1 MIRCSLSLVAL
12 FALTSTAMATE
23 QSLRPGGIA
32 IIEIGHIDA
41 AAPEVSMDGKP
52 LLVMRSGEQWV
63 AVAGI
68 PLDTEPG
75 NLLISIN
82 SEETV
87 IDVAEHAY
95 REQHLTVE
103 NKSFVDQNQEQ
114 LDRIWSERK
123 VIDAVLTSFT
133 EAPVGSL
140 SLAAPVPGNQ
150 SSSFGYRRFFNDQ
163 PRSPHKGMDISA
175 GNGEPIA
182 ASRTGIIAA
191 TGNYFFNGNTVLIDH
206 GQGFV
211 TMYCHMSDI
220 TVEEGQQVETG
231 DKIGAVGS
239 TGRVTGPHLH
249 FGTYLNGTAV
259 DPAIFLTP

>member
-1 MIRCSLSLVAL
+1 MLCLIAL
-12 FALTSTAMATE
+12 LTAMSSLATE

-32 IIEIGHIDA
+32 MVVVGETDDK
-41 AAPEVSMDGKP
+41 APAVSFGGKP
-52 LLVMRSGEQWV
+52 LLVMQRDKHWV

-75 NLLISIN
+75 AMTLVVN
-82 SEETV
+82 SKEMQV
-87 IDVAEHAY
+87 DVTAHAY
-95 REQHLTVE
+95 REQRITVE
-103 NKSFVDQNQEQ
+103 NKSYVEQNQEQ

-123 VIDAVLTSFT
+123 IIDAVLQSYTDV
-133 EAPVGSL
+133 PVDGL
-140 SLAAPVPGNQ
+140 SLNAPVPGTQ

-175 GNGEPIA
+175 GNGVRVVAPRKA
-182 ASRTGIIAA
+182 LVAA
-191 TGNYFFNGNTVLIDH
+191 TGNYFFNGNTVLLDH

-211 TMYCHMSDI
+211 TMYCHLSEI
-220 TVEEGQQVETG
+220 AVEQGQSVDVG
-231 DKIGAVGS
+231 DLLGAVGA

-259 DPAIFLTP
+259 DPAIFLVDD